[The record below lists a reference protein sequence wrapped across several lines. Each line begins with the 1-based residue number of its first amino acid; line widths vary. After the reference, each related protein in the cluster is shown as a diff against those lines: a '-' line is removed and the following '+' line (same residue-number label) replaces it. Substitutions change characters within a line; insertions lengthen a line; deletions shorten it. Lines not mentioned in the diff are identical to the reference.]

1 MINVS
6 KTYLPPQ
13 DRYLAILNRA
23 WQKGWIT
30 NNGELVQELE
40 ATLQHTL
47 QAPYLLY
54 AANGTVVLQMALK
67 SLGHTGGE
75 IITTPYSYVATT
87 HSICWEGFTPV
98 FADIDPQTFCLTPAC
113 AEAAITP
120 RTRAILAT
128 HVYGMPCATDALAAI
143 GKKYGLPV
151 IYDGAH
157 AFGTTWQGKSLLTYG
172 DMSTCSFHATKIF
185 HTVEGGCI
193 ISHNAER
200 HALLEGYRQFG
211 HQGDHHYS
219 IGING
224 KNSELHAAMGLA
236 VLPDMPA
243 LIAERKALFEQY
255 EQALQGLPLQLLQ
268 PASIT
273 GLQWNYAYFP
283 LLFHTQA
290 ELLRVKTALE
300 SAGIFPRRYFYPA
313 LNKLPFYGQT
323 APCPTAESIAC
334 RMLCLPFYNGLE
346 ADTLQRVA
354 AIITALYDARPVRA
368 VHSLESPRL

>member
-40 ATLQHTL
+40 ASLQQML
-47 QAPYLLY
+47 QVPHLLY
-54 AANGTVVLQMALK
+54 GSNGTVVLQMALK
-67 SLGHTGGE
+67 SLGHAGGD
-75 IITTPYSYVATT
+75 IITTPYSYVATS
-87 HSICWEGFTPV
+87 HSVQWEGFHPV
-98 FADIDPQTFCLTPAC
+98 FVDIDPNTFCINPALV
-113 AEAAITP
+113 EAAITP

-128 HVYGMPCATDALAAI
+128 HVYGMPCDTDVLAAI
-143 GKKYGLPV
+143 GLRYGVPV

-157 AFGTTWQGKSLLTYG
+157 AFGTIWKGKNLLAYG

-193 ISHNAER
+193 ICQQPQQ

-211 HQGDHHYS
+211 HKGDYHYS

-236 VLPDMPA
+236 ILPDMPA
-243 LIAERKALFEQY
+243 LIEERRQLFAKYEAALS
-255 EQALQGLPLQLLQ
+255 ALPLQLLR
-268 PASIT
+268 PGAVE
-273 GLQWNYAYFP
+273 GLVWNYAYFP
-283 LLFHTQA
+283 ALFPTEAAMRQA
-290 ELLRVKTALE
+290 KAALE
-300 SAGIFPRRYFYPA
+300 AAHIFPRRYFYPA
-313 LNKLPFYGQT
+313 LHNLPFYGTT
-323 APCPTAESIAC
+323 ASCPVADSVAA
-334 RMLCLPFYNGLE
+334 RMLCLPFYNGLDAAVVE
-346 ADTLQRVA
+346 QVA
-354 AIITALYDARPVRA
+354 AIIKAAL
-368 VHSLESPRL
+368 

>member
-23 WQKGWIT
+23 WQKGWVT

-40 ATLQHTL
+40 ASLQQML
-47 QAPYLLY
+47 QVPHLLY
-54 AANGTVVLQMALK
+54 GSNGTVVLQMALK
-67 SLGHTGGE
+67 SLGHAGGD

-87 HSICWEGFTPV
+87 HSVQWEGFRPV
-98 FADIDPQTFCLTPAC
+98 FVDIDPNTFCINPVLV
-113 AEAAITP
+113 EAAITP
-120 RTRAILAT
+120 STRAILAT

-143 GKKYGLPV
+143 GKKYGLLV

-157 AFGTTWQGKSLLTYG
+157 AFGTTWQGKSLLAYG

-211 HQGDHHYS
+211 HKGDHHYS

-255 EQALQGLPLQLLQ
+255 EQALQGLPLRLLQ
-268 PASIT
+268 PLAT
-273 GLQWNYAYFP
+273 EGLQWNYAYCP
-283 LLFHTQA
+283 VLFAGEQA
-290 ELLRVKTALE
+290 MLQAKAALE
-300 SAGIFPRRYFYPA
+300 ASGIFPRRYFYPA
-313 LNKLPFYGQT
+313 LNSLPFYGQT
-323 APCPTAESIAC
+323 AACPTAESIAC
-334 RMLCLPFYNGLE
+334 RMLCLPFYNGLPSAVVE
-346 ADTLQRVA
+346 QVA
-354 AIITALYDARPVRA
+354 ALVRQ
-368 VHSLESPRL
+368 SC